1 MPDSPHRPGSG
12 DSPDSG
18 ALPGASGSQ
27 KPRRSSLDPLGL
39 GAGNEPPRPKGPA
52 LDPLGLSKP
61 PLDPLALA
69 NQLLAAAEGP
79 SAPAPPTPSP
89 PHRPP
94 RTGSLDPLGLGNR
107 PLEPRPPDQ
116 NTTQRMQAIPQPPAP
131 PRTDAGTTQ
140 RMQMPQLPPDAA
152 APRPPAPDAGTT
164 RRMQMPQLPPDAA
177 APRPPAPDAGT
188 TRRMQIPELPA
199 TKAPDL
205 GARPPQRPV
214 PPPPDATGTTRR
226 MQIPEFPAAKA
237 PQPPATPDAG
247 TTRRMQIPELPASP
261 PSVRKPS
268 TGSES
273 APTMRMQSLPEA
285 EAKSKGS
292 ESPTL
297 RMQAIPEAD
306 TSHRKPT
313 TPPDSGTT
321 RRITTLSEANTTQ
334 RMNREDLRKEAQ
346 KRGGPQ
352 WGRPTQK
359 IPDETPS
366 DSKAV
371 GSYKVGP
378 VVKAGGG
385 GGAAPVRAASRPRRE
400 RPGQAPPPGFLALQM
415 KRLGKTFD
423 PRQRISQ
430 DDVVIFTRQFCAMVT
445 SGLQLHQSLY
455 FYAESE
461 PDHPLAKVIGEVAER
476 VGEGNTLSHS
486 MSRYPDIFSE
496 VYIGLIA
503 AGESTGMLSPVLS
516 KLADLS
522 EKNQR
527 IRKKVWSTL
536 TYPMVLLAVSCLCIF
551 AFLYFVLP
559 MMVPLFSTLAV
570 QLPLPTRMLLT
581 LSEVIKHPVFIGA
594 AIAAPILLWMSWP
607 FINTM
612 LLSNP
617 ARLRSLHRIPL
628 DIPHVGRMV
637 EKVITARILFSMATL
652 LDSGYALNAT
662 LEKCE
667 KVAGNAEIAWRLRKA
682 REMLV
687 EGCSAA
693 ECLGRAQVFPSGAIQ
708 MIAVG
713 EEAAHLSEMISR
725 VAQVFED
732 DVELALLDL
741 AAMLEPAILIG
752 MGLVVGFVVLAAVM
766 PTVQLLNHL

>member
-1 MPDSPHRPGSG
+1 M
-12 DSPDSG
+12 
-18 ALPGASGSQ
+18 
-27 KPRRSSLDPLGL
+27 
-39 GAGNEPPRPKGPA
+39 
-52 LDPLGLSKP
+52 
-61 PLDPLALA
+61 
-69 NQLLAAAEGP
+69 QL
-79 SAPAPPTPSP
+79 
-89 PHRPP
+89 
-94 RTGSLDPLGLGNR
+94 
-107 PLEPRPPDQ
+107 
-116 NTTQRMQAIPQPPAP
+116 
-131 PRTDAGTTQ
+131 
-140 RMQMPQLPPDAA
+140 
-152 APRPPAPDAGTT
+152 
-164 RRMQMPQLPPDAA
+164 
-177 APRPPAPDAGT
+177 
-188 TRRMQIPELPA
+188 PELPS
-199 TKAPDL
+199 TSP
-205 GARPPQRPV
+205 
-214 PPPPDATGTTRR
+214 TG
-226 MQIPEFPAAKA
+226 
-237 PQPPATPDAG
+237 
-247 TTRRMQIPELPASP
+247 
-261 PSVRKPS
+261 RKPA

-273 APTMRMQSLPEA
+273 TPTLRMQSLPEA
-285 EAKSKGS
+285 DTSRKQASS
-292 ESPTL
+292 ESSPTL
-297 RMQAIPEAD
+297 RMQAIPDAD
-306 TSHRKPT
+306 TSQRKHS

-321 RRITTLSEANTTQ
+321 RRITTLSDANTTQ
-334 RMNREDLRKEAQ
+334 KMNREELRREAE

-359 IPDETPS
+359 IPDENPPAS
-366 DSKAV
+366 GPV

-385 GGAAPVRAASRPRRE
+385 SAAPVRAASRPRRE
-400 RPGQAPPPGFLALQM
+400 RAGQAPPPGFLALQM

-486 MSRYPDIFSE
+486 MSRYPDVFSE

-536 TYPMVLLAVSCLCIF
+536 TYPMVLLAVSCMCVL

-581 LSEVIKHPVFIGA
+581 LSEVIKHPAFLIA
-594 AIAAPILLWMSWP
+594 AIAAPIAMWMAWP

-628 DIPHVGRMV
+628 DIPHVGRMI

-693 ECLGRAQVFPSGAIQ
+693 ECLGQAQVFPSGAIQ

-725 VAQVFED
+725 VAQVYED

-752 MGLVVGFVVLAAVM
+752 MGLVVGFVVLAAVL

>member
-1 MPDSPHRPGSG
+1 MPDSPLRPGSG
-12 DSPDSG
+12 ESPDSG
-18 ALPGASGSQ
+18 ALPGASGSEK

-39 GAGNEPPRPKGPA
+39 GGGSEPPRPKGQA

-61 PLDPLALA
+61 PLDPLTLA
-69 NQLLAAAEGP
+69 NQLLAAAEAP
-79 SAPAPPTPSP
+79 PAPPP
-89 PHRPP
+89 PPPQRPP
-94 RTGSLDPLGLGNR
+94 RTGSLDPLGLGNQ
-107 PLEPRPPDQ
+107 PLGPRAPDQ
-116 NTTQRMQAIPQPPAP
+116 NITQRMQALPQPAP
-131 PRTDAGTTQ
+131 PRAEAGTTRPMPLPEFPAAPPPEAARPVQ
-140 RMQMPQLPPDAA
+140 SPQLSAPP
-152 APRPPAPDAGTT
+152 PDAGTT
-164 RRMQMPQLPPDAA
+164 RRMQLPEFPA
-177 APRPPAPDAGT
+177 APPPEAARPAQSPRVPAPPPDAGT
-188 TRRMQIPELPA
+188 TRRMQL
-199 TKAPDL
+199 
-205 GARPPQRPV
+205 
-214 PPPPDATGTTRR
+214 
-226 MQIPEFPAAKA
+226 PEFPPPEAARPAQSPRVPA
-237 PQPPATPDAG
+237 PSPPDAG
-247 TTRRMQIPELPASP
+247 TTRRMQLPELPSSSPTGPKPAS
-261 PSVRKPS
+261 
-268 TGSES
+268 GSES
-273 APTMRMQSLPEA
+273 T
-285 EAKSKGS
+285 
-292 ESPTL
+292 PTL
-297 RMQAIPEAD
+297 RTKSIPEAD
-306 TSHRKPT
+306 TSQPKQS

-321 RRITTLSEANTTQ
+321 RRITTLSDANTTQ
-334 RMNREDLRKEAQ
+334 KMNREDLRREAE

-359 IPDETPS
+359 IPDENPPAS
-366 DSKAV
+366 GPV
-371 GSYKVGP
+371 GSYKVGA
-378 VVKAGGG
+378 VVKAGNSP
-385 GGAAPVRAASRPRRE
+385 AAPVRAASRPRRE
-400 RPGQAPPPGFLALQM
+400 RAGPAPPPTFLALQM

-461 PDHPLAKVIGEVAER
+461 PDHPLAKVIGEVADR

-486 MSRYPDIFSE
+486 MSRFPDIFSE

-503 AGESTGMLSPVLS
+503 AGESTGMLAPVLS

-536 TYPMVLLAVSCLCIF
+536 TYPMVLLAVSFMCVL

-570 QLPLPTRMLLT
+570 ELPLPTRMLLT
-581 LSEVIKHPVFIGA
+581 LSEVIKHPAFLTA
-594 AIAAPILLWMSWP
+594 AIAAPIVMWMAWP
-607 FINTM
+607 FINTI

-628 DIPHVGRMV
+628 DIPHVGRMI

-667 KVAGNAEIAWRLRKA
+667 KVAGNAEVAWRLRKA
-682 REMLV
+682 RELLV

-693 ECLGRAQVFPSGAIQ
+693 ECLGQAQVFPSGAIQ

-725 VAQVFED
+725 VAQVYED

-752 MGLVVGFVVLAAVM
+752 MGLVVGFVVLAAVL